1 MKGYGCVMV
10 VRSGWRVGVKF
21 SKSGRKNRNPYTVG
35 MGGNAEIC
43 GVDIIDCEMIGS
55 ILRKAAVCGAVSVWM
70 LSASCGKDGG
80 GGFGDGGHKDDD
92 EEDGGAMVT
101 EVIQI
106 SAGDRVFTATLEDN
120 SSAKA
125 LAAMLMQ
132 GPVEVAMSDYGDME
146 KVGDLGVELP
156 RNDKMTTTSPGDL
169 ILYQG
174 DSFVIYYDSNTWN
187 FTRLGHVDGV
197 TSRSGMLELL
207 GGKGDV
213 VVTLS
218 AVPVNSR
225 CCGCSR

>member
-1 MKGYGCVMV
+1 
-10 VRSGWRVGVKF
+10 
-21 SKSGRKNRNPYTVG
+21 
-35 MGGNAEIC
+35 
-43 GVDIIDCEMIGS
+43 
-55 ILRKAAVCGAVSVWM
+55 
-70 LSASCGKDGG
+70 
-80 GGFGDGGHKDDD
+80 
-92 EEDGGAMVT
+92 MVT

-106 SAGDRVFTATLEDN
+106 STGDRVFTATLEDN

-197 TSRSGMLELL
+197 TSRSEMLELL

-225 CCGCSR
+225 CCGDSR

>member
-1 MKGYGCVMV
+1 
-10 VRSGWRVGVKF
+10 
-21 SKSGRKNRNPYTVG
+21 
-35 MGGNAEIC
+35 
-43 GVDIIDCEMIGS
+43 
-55 ILRKAAVCGAVSVWM
+55 
-70 LSASCGKDGG
+70 
-80 GGFGDGGHKDDD
+80 
-92 EEDGGAMVT
+92 MVT

-218 AVPVNSR
+218 AVQVNSR